1 MMLGGWCRLETLVD
15 SECDYNLS
23 EDKRRYIWLKTL
35 QHPLCA
41 GAGGEGGA
49 AQHAAGGA
57 HQAARQGAQERPG
70 RARAGAQTQKS
81 SK

>member
-15 SECDYNLS
+15 SVIIIY
-23 EDKRRYIWLKTL
+23 
-35 QHPLCA
+35 LCA

>member
-1 MMLGGWCRLETLVD
+1 MDTLI
-15 SECDYNLS
+15 DYNIS
-23 EDKRRYIWLKTL
+23 EDKRTHIWRKTHNYL
-35 QHPLCA
+35 TFLPGA

-70 RARAGAQTQKS
+70 RAGTGAQTQKS